1 MKDLIRMNQ
10 LAGIITEGQAKK
22 MLAVLNENE
31 DNALSPKMQKQFNM
45 IVSALKKA
53 KSEKDIARIH
63 TNLMLLPKKLT
74 KLFIDKLVNMGLA
87 DKEGDGQYSLS
98 YDDGLDESKLDEG
111 KVKNQYVVKDEEE
124 SDEYGDFYSID
135 KKKAFEYLKQFN
147 SKEVSAKQFI
157 KDEEGFEEFESNL
170 DDIEQMT
177 DKEIE
182 EAMKEELSYYYFS
195 TPDGI

>member
-1 MKDLIRMNQ
+1 MKKADNFDASKWLVENKVTFQSR
-10 LAGIITEGQAKK
+10 
-22 MLAVLNENE
+22 LNEDE
-31 DNALSPKMQKQFNM
+31 AYLSPSMQKQFNM

-53 KSEKDIARIH
+53 KSQEDIDQVH
-63 TNLMLLPKKLT
+63 SNLMLLPKKLT
-74 KLFIDKLVNMGLA
+74 KIFIDKLVNMGLA
-87 DKEGDGQYSLS
+87 NREGEGKYSLD

-157 KDEEGFEEFESNL
+157 KDDEGWGEFEQYLEDVERMS
-170 DDIEQMT
+170 
-177 DKEIE
+177 DKQLEKAMREEMSIYFFSEPDEI
-182 EAMKEELSYYYFS
+182 
-195 TPDGI
+195 